1 MRKLLPL
8 LLSAIVLVACSDFN
22 RALKSTDAAYKLQV
36 AEEYYGKGAYD
47 RAIPLLEELVMVLR
61 GRAEAEKVNYLYAK
75 SHYLMK
81 DYTLGG
87 YYLGNFVRT
96 FPTSQYAEE
105 CAFLT
110 AMCFYR
116 NSPEYELDQAD
127 TRTAIDQLQL
137 FMVRYPN
144 TTKKDSCNTL
154 IDALRNKLE
163 MKGWNSAYQYYHM
176 RNYQAAS
183 VAFKGFLREWPNSKH
198 REDAL
203 WLTLRSDH
211 AMALNSVESKKRER
225 VIEAIRSFRNFADA
239 FPQSGLM
246 PDAEKMHQELNA
258 ILEKT
263 STPQGQ

>member
-1 MRKLLPL
+1 L
-8 LLSAIVLVACSDFN
+8 
-22 RALKSTDAAYKLQV
+22 
-36 AEEYYGKGAYD
+36 
-47 RAIPLLEELVMVLR
+47 
-61 GRAEAEKVNYLYAK
+61 
-75 SHYLMK
+75 
-81 DYTLGG
+81 
-87 YYLGNFVRT
+87 
-96 FPTSQYAEE
+96 
-105 CAFLT
+105 
-110 AMCFYR
+110 
-116 NSPEYELDQAD
+116 
-127 TRTAIDQLQL
+127 
-137 FMVRYPN
+137 
-144 TTKKDSCNTL
+144 L

-183 VAFKGFLREWPNSKH
+183 VSFKTFMREWPNSKH